1 MIEER
6 ELLREEIK
14 GIWAIDRSEVIEAVY
29 SLVDETLVLKPE
41 HYEIQ
46 GWPPGEADKY
56 TPILQ
61 ACHDRGGWFYGVFDN
76 NTLVG
81 IAVVESRFIGK
92 NRDQL
97 QLKFLHI
104 SNRYRHKGLGQRLF
118 SLAAVEAKKR
128 GAKSMYISA
137 TPSAHTIDFYLR
149 LGCKVT
155 PEPDPELFALEPED
169 IHFEYDL
176 GSVQE

>member
-6 ELLREEIK
+6 ELLREEIT
-14 GIWAIDRSEVIEAVY
+14 GIWAIDRSEVIDAVY

-41 HYEIQ
+41 HYEVT

-61 ACHDRGGWFYGVFDN
+61 ACYDRGGWFYGVFAN
-76 NTLVG
+76 NTPVG
-81 IAVVESRFIGK
+81 VVVVESRFIGK

-104 SNRYRHKGLGQRLF
+104 SNRYRHKGLGQQLF
-118 SLAAVEAKKR
+118 NLAAVEAKKR
-128 GAKSMYISA
+128 GAKRMYISA
-137 TPSAHTIDFYLR
+137 TPSEHTIDFYLR
-149 LGCKVT
+149 LNQT
-155 PEPDPELFALEPED
+155 TED
-169 IHFEYDL
+169 WH
-176 GSVQE
+176 SS